1 MNGWLLKSGTG
12 YYSSLVLTSAEWRGR
27 YETIFIELETGGE
40 AGGKGVG
47 RASTWSYLDESLLM
61 VIVPL

>member
-47 RASTWSYLDESLLM
+47 RASNARPKLGVILM
-61 VIVPL
+61 KVY